1 MHCISRQ
8 QKVHVLLQNLDFGMS
23 WARPSGEEGERE
35 RERGGEFIV
44 DLWERRTMALE
55 DVTMIVCLQGG
66 LEPVWKYEQRDS
78 NAAVR

>member
-1 MHCISRQ
+1 
-8 QKVHVLLQNLDFGMS
+8 
-23 WARPSGEEGERE
+23 
-35 RERGGEFIV
+35 
-44 DLWERRTMALE
+44 MALE